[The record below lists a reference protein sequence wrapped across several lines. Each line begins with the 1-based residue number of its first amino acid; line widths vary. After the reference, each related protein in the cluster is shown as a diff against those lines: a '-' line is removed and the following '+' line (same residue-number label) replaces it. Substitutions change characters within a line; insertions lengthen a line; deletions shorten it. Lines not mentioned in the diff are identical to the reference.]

1 MKPATAAL
9 WIAKLVA
16 AAFLVNA
23 GYLKLTGDPMEIEL
37 FSMIGMEPAGRQV
50 IGGIELLAALLILI
64 PQSAVYGALLGLGVM
79 VGATI
84 GHLTTIGLA
93 GLQNAALVAACCL
106 MILYLR
112 RSDSSFLSRL
122 LDR

>member
-16 AAFLVNA
+16 AAFLLHA

-37 FSMIGMEPAGRQV
+37 FRMLGMGPAGRHV
-50 IGGIELLAALLILI
+50 IGGIELFAAFLILI

-79 VGATI
+79 IGATI

-93 GLQNAALVAACCL
+93 GLQDAALVAVCCL